1 MILIAEY
8 QVNSILVSRKLG
20 KKLKNAYDGE
30 LFYDSKNLKILY
42 VKSTRYN
49 GVEVHLI
56 DNIEKAIKELKSVF
70 YNAKLP
76 FKFQE
81 DCLLTIKSENPKMI
95 KTIQDNGFVFN
106 HSEKRWEWQ
115 GI

>member
-8 QVNSILVSRKLG
+8 RINATHISRKLG
-20 KKLKNAYDGE
+20 KKMKTIFEGE
-30 LFYDSKNLKILY
+30 LFYDSKHLKIIWN
-42 VKSTRYN
+42 KSTHYT

-56 DNIEKAIKELKSVF
+56 DDIEEAIKELKTLF
-70 YNAKLP
+70 YKAKLP

-81 DCLLTIKSENPKMI
+81 DYLLSIRPKNTRMI

-106 HSEKRWEWQ
+106 YSEKVWEWH